1 MFNQEDFK
9 EHHLKLLIIIM
20 SLIPVPLL
28 TPYKSLNERQQIYF
42 NEELNRYI
50 RALPEDKEEWLEV
63 LNKDFNKLT
72 NQLIFNDN
80 FDPTKVYVPDVNVNI
95 QLLSKAEEEK
105 EAIEAEAEEEPKE
118 A

>member
-20 SLIPVPLL
+20 SLMPVPLL
-28 TPYKSLNERQQIYF
+28 TPYKSLNERQQVYF

-63 LNKDFNKLT
+63 LDDDFNKLT

-95 QLLSKAEEEK
+95 QLLSKE
-105 EAIEAEAEEEPKE
+105 EAEAKEEAEETEEEPKE